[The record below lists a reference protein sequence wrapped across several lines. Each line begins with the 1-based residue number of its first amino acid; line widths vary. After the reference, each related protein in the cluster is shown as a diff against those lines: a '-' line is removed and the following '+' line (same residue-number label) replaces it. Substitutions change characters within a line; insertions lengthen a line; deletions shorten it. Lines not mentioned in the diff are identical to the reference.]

1 MGQFESFI
9 GVNFWTALFVLLNT
23 LAIFVVAKKFLFVP
37 VHNMIESRQ
46 KEIDGIYADA
56 EKARTDAQDLRSE
69 YEAKLSEVRVEADRV
84 IKTATESANA
94 MSASIVDDARAQAE
108 QLKRRAE
115 NEIEMERRKAF
126 DEVKG
131 ELSGIALDIASQVIE
146 REVSEKDH
154 EAFIDEFIKNVG
166 EAL

>member
-23 LAIFVVAKKFLFVP
+23 LAIYVVAKKFLFVP
-37 VHNMIESRQ
+37 VHNMIEKRQ
-46 KEIDGIYADA
+46 QEIDGIYADA
-56 EKARTDAQDLRSE
+56 EKAKSDAQDLRSE
-69 YEAKLSEVRVEADRV
+69 YEARLSEVRVEADRV
-84 IKTATESANA
+84 IKTATDSANA
-94 MSASIVDDARAQAE
+94 MSASIVDEARAQAE

-115 NEIEMERRKAF
+115 SEIEMERRKAF

-146 REVSEKDH
+146 REVSQKDH